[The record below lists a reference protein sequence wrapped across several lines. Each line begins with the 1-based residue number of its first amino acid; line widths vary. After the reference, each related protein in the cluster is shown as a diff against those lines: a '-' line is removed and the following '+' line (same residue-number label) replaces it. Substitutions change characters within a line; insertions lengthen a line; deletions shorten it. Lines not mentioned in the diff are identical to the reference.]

1 MGILLRF
8 HRMSARRRINV
19 ARVYD
24 DPGPDD
30 GQRILVDRLWPR
42 GFRKCDPRVGRWL
55 PKVAPSADLRK
66 WYAHEA
72 ARFDEFAARYATE
85 LETDAGATALTE
97 LRDALKAGPVTLVTA
112 VRDLDGSHAAVLA
125 RLLS

>member
-1 MGILLRF
+1 
-8 HRMSARRRINV
+8 MSARPRIRV

-42 GFRKCDPRVGRWL
+42 GFRKDDPRVGRWI
-55 PKVAPSADLRK
+55 PNVAPSTELRK
-66 WYAHEA
+66 WYSHEP
-72 ARFDEFAARYATE
+72 ARFDEFAARYAAE
-85 LETDAGATALTE
+85 LETDEGAAALAE
-97 LRDALKAGPVTLVTA
+97 LRDVLRGGPATLVTA
-112 VRDLDGSHAAVLA
+112 TRDVSRSHVAVLA